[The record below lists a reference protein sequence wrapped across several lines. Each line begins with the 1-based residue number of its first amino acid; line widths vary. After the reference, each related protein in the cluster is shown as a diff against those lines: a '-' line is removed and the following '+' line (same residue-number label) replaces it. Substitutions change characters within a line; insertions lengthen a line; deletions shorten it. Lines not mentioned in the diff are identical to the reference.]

1 MRAFEKKNV
10 ATFSIF
16 GVLILAA
23 VIALTFV
30 VINYV
35 NNEDSKITISS
46 GNLIFADDDS
56 IIELNGEGELTKKW
70 DKKYYLNDETHNST
84 CVGENP
90 IIYNQGDSSVNLLGE
105 VYRIYPD
112 GTTLKYPNGTL
123 IANTKESSLYK
134 LQDRDY
140 AFIGNEVYSFQPGFE
155 AKDFMKIKIAK
166 NGNALLQSQG
176 LNSKT
181 INHVLLVSGEL
192 YFDVG
197 SEILYS
203 NNIEINL
210 RKVIGSTN
218 EYDGAPIIYDLTGFD
233 RPETST
239 ANEKIPDIEEYNL
252 TAGTGG
258 DAGDGG
264 VGGNGGTGGYG
275 GYGGTGGSG
284 GYGGYG
290 GYGGNAGDGGAG
302 GLGGT
307 GGDGGD
313 GGTTRQDEN
322 YYMSIDGIE
331 SGVKSLTI
339 NYSVYDPTNKIGR
352 IICQI
357 AKENSSEYTTYVLN
371 KYDGSY
377 TIYQIKNGDNLV
389 PLESGSTYKLVISY
403 YEYTIGSNQ
412 MYVLKEPAI
421 TKGTFY
427 ATTKRAYASVTTE
440 NLKRDFSNLINK
452 VYININLQDYNLRI
466 GELTD
471 PTTSRVKATIY
482 MKKDGGGY
490 EKEYKTFAIDDSAFL
505 SHGQTIVIDTTDKVY
520 AIEITQIEGYTDYVN
535 SDAGGQSY
543 TPITIYVN
551 SESNGYY
558 QLVN

>member
-1 MRAFEKKNV
+1 MRTFEKKNV

-23 VIALTFV
+23 VIALSFI

-35 NNEDSKITISS
+35 NNDDSKITVSS
-46 GNLIFADDDS
+46 GSLIFADDDS
-56 IIELNGEGELTKKW
+56 IIELISEGELTKKW
-70 DKKYYLNDETHNST
+70 DKKYYLTDTEHQST
-84 CVGENP
+84 CVGLNP
-90 IIYNQGDSSVNLLGE
+90 VIYNQNEKSVNLLGE

-112 GTTLKYPNGTL
+112 GTTLKYPSGTL
-123 IANTKESSLYK
+123 ITNTNESSLYK

-140 AFIGNEVYSFQPGFE
+140 VFVGNEVYSFQPGFE
-155 AKDFMKIKIAK
+155 SKDFMKIKLAK

-218 EYDGAPIIYDLTGFD
+218 EYDGAPIIYDLTGFA

-264 VGGNGGTGGYG
+264 TGGNGGTGGYG

-284 GYGGYG
+284 GFGGYG

-313 GGTTRQDEN
+313 GGTTRQDES
-322 YYMSIDGIE
+322 YYLSVDGII
-331 SGVKSLTI
+331 SGVNSITVD
-339 NYSVYDPTNKIGR
+339 YSVYDPTNKIGR

-357 AKENSSEYTTYVLN
+357 AKEGTETYSTYVLN

-377 TIYQIKNGDNLV
+377 TIHG
-389 PLESGSTYKLVISY
+389 LEYDTSYKLAIAY
-403 YEYTIGSNQ
+403 YEYVIGSNQ

-427 ATTKRAYASVTTE
+427 ATTKRAYATVTTE
-440 NLKRDFSNLINK
+440 NLKINMSNKIEK
-452 VYININLQDYNLRI
+452 VYININLQDYNLKI
-466 GELTD
+466 GELSD
-471 PTTSRVKATIY
+471 PTSSRVKVKLY
-482 MKKDGGGY
+482 VKKPDGEIEEQY
-490 EKEYKTFAIDDSAFL
+490 QTFAIDDSSFL
-505 SHGQTIVIDTTDKVY
+505 SHGQTVVVNTDEKVT
-520 AIEITQIEGYTDYVN
+520 ALEIKEIEGYTDYVN
-535 SDAGGQSY
+535 PDSHGQSY
-543 TPITIYVN
+543 KPITIYVN
-551 SESNGYY
+551 SDSRGYY